1 MREFRW
7 NAWNVG
13 HIAEHDITPDE
24 VEYVVR
30 SARPP
35 YPRHGRNDTWLVW
48 GQAETGRHLQVAY
61 FIDENDE
68 IYVIHARPLEH
79 HEKRSLRRRKR

>member
-13 HIAEHDITPDE
+13 HIAEHDVAPDE
-24 VEYVVR
+24 VEHVVR
-30 SARPP
+30 SAKPP
-35 YPRHGRNDTWLVW
+35 YPRHGRNDTWVVW
-48 GQAETGRHLQVAY
+48 GPTEDGRYLQIAY

-68 IYVIHARPLEH
+68 IYVIHARPLDD
-79 HEKRSLRRRKR
+79 HEKRQLRRRRR